1 MVFSPGVADLAKSV
15 PVLTILPKHWN
26 FEEKN
31 EIETQKP
38 GNLKLKVETLKPQ
51 VETLKP
57 EL

>member
-1 MVFSPGVADLAKSV
+1 MF
-15 PVLTILPKHWN
+15 TILPKHWN

-31 EIETQKP
+31 EIEPLKP
-38 GNLKLKVETLKPQ
+38 GNLKLKVETLKLKVETLKPK